1 MDEKATAC
9 RVLSVFVDDLHS
21 YLSPYLSDIIHT
33 LLPLLNSSPFQDIQF
48 AALAMMPVIL
58 TTIADSITDVNG
70 IATYRQ
76 NFLFIIDLLLRFI
89 TDETEL
95 DMLIPA
101 LQTLDLCMKRSVLAN
116 ETPIPILETVE
127 VEQIIDIMKD
137 ELNSSFERRAI
148 RSANVE
154 LEEWDEEEVEEF
166 QENEKNEN
174 TANFWIAEIIGE
186 LLNGHS
192 MYALP
197 KIQDVLLNDLI
208 ELSDASRTAG
218 DRVVAIHI
226 MVKII
231 EHCGKN
237 AYCYYSQFIPIFVRE
252 IHAFDATIREEV
264 LQGLSTAIREG
275 KDLIC
280 EVASKCV
287 KEIESM
293 LDDPVSR
300 ETCYTQSCYYAIKV
314 IGELCCYLGNY
325 LLLLSDHY
333 TYWIQHLPILEDES
347 INNSCMDIVCI
358 LLERGD
364 IKFIGEM
371 SQNIGRILKILC
383 ESICMTS
390 DHNLESRMIRLV
402 KSIDMQYNNME
413 LMNGLWMALGEEK
426 SSIIKEK
433 LNDVHLLV

>member
-1 MDEKATAC
+1 M
-9 RVLSVFVDDLHS
+9 
-21 YLSPYLSDIIHT
+21 
-33 LLPLLNSSPFQDIQF
+33 
-48 AALAMMPVIL
+48 
-58 TTIADSITDVNG
+58 
-70 IATYRQ
+70 
-76 NFLFIIDLLLRFI
+76 
-89 TDETEL
+89 
-95 DMLIPA
+95 
-101 LQTLDLCMKRSVLAN
+101 
-116 ETPIPILETVE
+116 
-127 VEQIIDIMKD
+127 
-137 ELNSSFERRAI
+137 
-148 RSANVE
+148 
-154 LEEWDEEEVEEF
+154 
-166 QENEKNEN
+166 
-174 TANFWIAEIIGE
+174 
-186 LLNGHS
+186 
-192 MYALP
+192 
-197 KIQDVLLNDLI
+197 
-208 ELSDASRTAG
+208 
-218 DRVVAIHI
+218 
-226 MVKII
+226 
-231 EHCGKN
+231 
-237 AYCYYSQFIPIFVRE
+237 
-252 IHAFDATIREEV
+252 
-264 LQGLSTAIREG
+264 
-275 KDLIC
+275 
-280 EVASKCV
+280 ASKCV